1 MLLIKSFSY
10 PYSLEL
16 HVDLNSVM
24 VSTSFTSVDERE
36 DMSPKAKLEQLGRR
50 GSRVVAM
57 VTQEAL
63 TLDSQEEERLKSSL
77 TIAG

>member
-1 MLLIKSFSY
+1 
-10 PYSLEL
+10 
-16 HVDLNSVM
+16 M

-36 DMSPKAKLEQLGRR
+36 DVSPKAKLEQLGRR

>member
-1 MLLIKSFSY
+1 MIKNFLSL
-10 PYSLEL
+10 YSLEL
-16 HVDLNSVM
+16 HIDLNSVM

-36 DMSPKAKLEQLGRR
+36 EVSPKAKLEQLGRR

-57 VTQEAL
+57 ATQETL